1 MLYSQLLQLS
11 FTVCVHAIQFTMQ
24 ITNNLISRYCT
35 QNDLWSSSR
44 RRYSSDIPAFFHN
57 RPHKLVAHCQK
68 RLEEALLIEEGD
80 IQATESMKVYRVA
93 AVSQAEPYLVDLNVP
108 QCCCYDWRANLYPC
122 KHMFAALHRRKGV
135 FTDLPESYTMN
146 PWFCLD
152 QEVMRVEQQPINDG
166 HENEQ
171 SPVKAIDVHRESLE
185 ALEKRPRIKLTAS
198 SQCRELLQELRSKTY
213 LVHDPS
219 VLQDL
224 KEVLIQEIQRVN
236 RSLWKEDDLPVECNM
251 VRQKKCTNKTEEQMP
266 QETRA
271 KKKTP
276 TAQHP
281 RSQREKSSKE
291 DSNRYVICLFVNSTC
306 LIIRKPSYYNTLLL
320 QQWSELIICLQ
331 ASLENV

>member
-1 MLYSQLLQLS
+1 MLRVVDAIVHKIFKTFL
-11 FTVCVHAIQFTMQ
+11 TWCVKQFVTRSAYIIHNAALTITAIVLHRMCERHPIYNPDNQQ
-24 ITNNLISRYCT
+24 LISRYCT

-122 KHMFAALHRRKGV
+122 KHMFAALHRRKEV

-236 RSLWKEDDLPVECNM
+236 RSL
-251 VRQKKCTNKTEEQMP
+251 
-266 QETRA
+266 
-271 KKKTP
+271 
-276 TAQHP
+276 
-281 RSQREKSSKE
+281 
-291 DSNRYVICLFVNSTC
+291 
-306 LIIRKPSYYNTLLL
+306 
-320 QQWSELIICLQ
+320 
-331 ASLENV
+331 